1 MNNNQKLLKAIYQN
15 TEMGKETLHRMIK
28 QCRDE
33 NFRHAMAE
41 QFAEYHGLQDECF
54 ALMREHDMKRPSENA
69 FSSLAYTSLYFNL
82 RIDRTSSHMAEMVMQ
97 GSLMGII
104 DIARHIRESG
114 EVDEDVRK
122 LAEKLLATEEHN
134 LKDMQKYL

>member
-33 NFRHAMAE
+33 NFRKAMAD

-54 ALMREHDMKRPSENA
+54 SLMQQHNMLRPSENA

-82 RIDRTSSHMAEMVMQ
+82 RIDRTSSHMAEMIMQ
-97 GSLMGII
+97 GSLMGIT

-114 EVDEDVRK
+114 EVSEDVLR
-122 LAEKLLATEEHN
+122 LAQKLLATEEDN